1 MRRLFPILLILPLA
15 LAACGGGGS
24 KAAGCESGTT
34 ADVTVQVVPVPDPL
48 TVGKYDPT
56 PVTVTAGKA
65 VRWDFKD
72 PANPHSVTADDNSF
86 DSQLLDA
93 GKSCTLTFKKA
104 STIKYHCSIHA
115 PMVGVV
121 EVK

>member
-1 MRRLFPILLILPLA
+1 MLPLA
-15 LAACGGGGS
+15 LAACSGGGP

-34 ADVTVQVVPVPDPL
+34 ADVTVQVLPIPDPVM
-48 TVGKYDPT
+48 VGKYDPST
-56 PVTVTAGKA
+56 ATVIAGKA

-72 PANPHSVTADDNSF
+72 ATNPHSVTADDNSF

-93 GKSCTLTFKKA
+93 GKSCTITFKKA
-104 STIKYHCSIHA
+104 GTFKYHCSIHA
-115 PMVGVV
+115 TMLGTV